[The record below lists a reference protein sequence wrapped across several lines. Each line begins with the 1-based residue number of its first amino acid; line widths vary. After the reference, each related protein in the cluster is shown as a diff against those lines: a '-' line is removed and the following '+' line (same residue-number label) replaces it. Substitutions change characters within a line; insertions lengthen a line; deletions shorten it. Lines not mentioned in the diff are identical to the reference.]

1 MLRKRTRVKDVFL
14 PLLPSLL
21 MYVHTLL
28 PVNFISL
35 GYVIVNRHHKFP
47 DIKRKSAQMQKKRR
61 HPEKMEMSAAG
72 GRGA

>member
-1 MLRKRTRVKDVFL
+1 MLRKLTRVKGVFL

-35 GYVIVNRHHKFP
+35 AYVNVNRCHKFP
-47 DIKRKSAQMQKKRR
+47 DIKRKSVLKFKRR

-72 GRGA
+72 GRGV